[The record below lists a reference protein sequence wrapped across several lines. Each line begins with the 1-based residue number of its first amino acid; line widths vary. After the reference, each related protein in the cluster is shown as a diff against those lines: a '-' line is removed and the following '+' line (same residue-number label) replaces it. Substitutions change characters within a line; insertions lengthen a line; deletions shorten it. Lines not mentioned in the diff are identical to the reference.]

1 MIEPASRRLFLVAL
15 ALQGAVLLVSAPLYI
30 VAGLSIP
37 LSSLGRQLIYPAFF
51 GLVAL
56 LTARDRNGVPQ
67 ALTALAVL
75 SMAFV
80 TIGPTQYLAAA
91 WGRPLIDDQLLAADA
106 ALGINQAALVAWTNA
121 HPQIRH
127 ALVLSYVS
135 LLPQLILPVV
145 VLGFTDRREL
155 WRYIYQF
162 ECVAIVT
169 IILFGLWPSGVIGEH
184 GIPETISQRPA
195 MTQIIGLRDGTMTTI
210 RFEEGVGI
218 ISFPSFHAAAALVV
232 TWALRRTWC
241 FWPIVALNAALL
253 ASTVLLGIHYA
264 IDVPG
269 AVVVCAG
276 SIAMGRGLRPWLEG
290 SVHTG

>member
-1 MIEPASRRLFLVAL
+1 
-15 ALQGAVLLVSAPLYI
+15 VLLVTAPLYI

-37 LSSLGRQLIYPAFF
+37 LSSIGGQLIYPAFF

-91 WGRPLIDDQLLAADA
+91 LSRGRPLIDGPLLAADA
-106 ALGINQAALVAWTNA
+106 ALGIDQAALVAWTNA

-127 ALVLSYVS
+127 ALFLSYIS

-155 WRYIYQF
+155 WRYVYQF
-162 ECVAIVT
+162 ECVAIVS
-169 IILFGLWPSGVIGEH
+169 IIMFGLWPSGVVGEH
-184 GIPETISQRPA
+184 GIPEAISQRPA
-195 MTQIIGLRDGTMTTI
+195 MIQIMGLRDGTMTTI

-253 ASTVLLGIHYA
+253 ASTVLLGVHYG
-264 IDVPG
+264 IDVPA

-276 SIAMGRGLRPWLEG
+276 TIALGRGLRPWLEG
-290 SVHTG
+290 PVHTG